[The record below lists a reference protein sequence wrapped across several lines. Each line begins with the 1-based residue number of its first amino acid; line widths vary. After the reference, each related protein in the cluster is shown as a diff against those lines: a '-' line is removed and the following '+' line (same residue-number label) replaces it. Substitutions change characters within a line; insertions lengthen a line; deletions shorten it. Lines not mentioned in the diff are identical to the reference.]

1 MTTGNK
7 LANKVVY
14 QQGLGQ
20 HHTIA
25 CENCSMN
32 AICQPVEA
40 DGQILDLSKNYLSKQ
55 IPVSAQ
61 NSELPHN
68 HTQIKNSTLFKEQT
82 PLTAIYAVCSGV
94 FKLCVTSKDGY
105 EKVVGLRYPG
115 ELIGEDAL
123 FLERYN
129 YSAIAIGQSS
139 VCEVSVEQFSSCGKL
154 VPELQQN
161 LIQLLSKQSYV
172 RQTNFQSFIG
182 KKSADSLLAAFL
194 INVTKRNE
202 AYSGSS
208 SQLNLI
214 VSRNDV
220 ANFLGLR
227 RETLSRVFAKFQ
239 KEELIKIEGKI
250 IHLLKK
256 ELLCD
261 LANFHS

>member
-1 MTTGNK
+1 MTTGKK
-7 LANKVVY
+7 LANNLVY
-14 QQGLGQ
+14 QQALGQ

-40 DGQILDLSKNYLSKQ
+40 DGQTLDLSKNYLIKK
-55 IPVSAQ
+55 IPVNGQTLDISQ
-61 NSELPHN
+61 R
-68 HTQIKNSTLFKEQT
+68 HTQVKNRILFEENT
-82 PLTAIYAVCSGV
+82 PLTSIYAVCSGV

-123 FLERYN
+123 FLENYN

-139 VCEVSVEQFSSCGKL
+139 VCEVSIEQFSSCGKL

-161 LIQLLSKQSYV
+161 LIALLSKQSYV

-194 INVTKRNE
+194 INITKRNE
-202 AYSGSS
+202 AYTGSS
-208 SQLNLI
+208 SKLNLL

-239 KEELIKIEGKI
+239 KEGLIKIEGKI
-250 IHLLKK
+250 IHLLQK